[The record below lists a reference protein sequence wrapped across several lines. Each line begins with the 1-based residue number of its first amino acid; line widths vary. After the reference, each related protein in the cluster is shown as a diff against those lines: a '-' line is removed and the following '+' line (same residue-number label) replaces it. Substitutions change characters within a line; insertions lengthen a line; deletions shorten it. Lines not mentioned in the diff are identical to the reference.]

1 MSLKPDAKIGH
12 ARPILCAVCETLC
25 KRQDQAR
32 KGGDFSGEV
41 DARVL
46 YRRHMLN
53 KHGQRL
59 PSAI

>member
-1 MSLKPDAKIGH
+1 MSLTPDADIDD
-12 ARPILCAVCETLC
+12 ARPILCAICETLC

-32 KGGDFSGEV
+32 KRGDFSAEV

-53 KHGQRL
+53 AHGQRL